1 MVICNSKP
9 RKCYKLLR
17 ILSVSIGPVLG
28 LEYQCEIP
36 QDKMVPVHGT
46 MSKIGCE
53 ECGAQADFETFCK
66 DVKENIKDIYGIDN
80 TAPQRSKNIF
90 CKNCRAPALKPTTV
104 LFGSSLPERFFT
116 CKSTDLPDADLVM
129 ILGTSLVVGPANS
142 IAYAISEE
150 CLRVVINRE
159 PVGQELGILYGD
171 DATRDIFLQ
180 GDVDAVCLDLIIRL
194 GWLDELLQMKDS
206 LPEASKDLLE
216 ATIQTIS

>member
-66 DVKENIKDIYGIDN
+66 DV
-80 TAPQRSKNIF
+80 AIF
-90 CKNCRAPALKPTTV
+90 RPGTV
-104 LFGSSLPERFFT
+104 YFF
-116 CKSTDLPDADLVM
+116 
-129 ILGTSLVVGPANS
+129 N
-142 IAYAISEE
+142 
-150 CLRVVINRE
+150 
-159 PVGQELGILYGD
+159 
-171 DATRDIFLQ
+171 FL
-180 GDVDAVCLDLIIRL
+180 IR
-194 GWLDELLQMKDS
+194 
-206 LPEASKDLLE
+206 
-216 ATIQTIS
+216 